1 MLNDLRYAIRM
12 LLKNPGFTAV
22 AVLTLALGIGA
33 NTAVFTMI
41 NAVLFKPMMARDPH
55 QLVGVYQYEHTRG
68 GDNFRHFSYS
78 DFTDLRADKEVFA
91 DLAAVDTAR
100 LGWQEGDLTYM
111 TPAYLVSANYFSV
124 LGVPP
129 ALGRGF
135 LPEEETSATS
145 VAVLTH
151 AFWQRL
157 GGDPS
162 IIGRTLKLTRGDV
175 TVIGVMP
182 QGFNGDKLLPPAL
195 FLPLGMEE
203 TLQSNSGQAGE
214 HILNDRE
221 QRRFTLIGRL
231 KPGLNL
237 ANVGGAL
244 SVLTGRFPLADP
256 KETNPRTLL
265 CTPPDRFDRHER
277 PSDFGKTVVP
287 VAALAQCLSILIL
300 FIACLNLAN
309 MMLARGAARKK
320 EIAVRLAVGAG
331 RRRILRQ
338 LLTEGLLLA
347 FLGGAAGLLLST
359 WGTHLLATSLAGVMI
374 QEFSG
379 FNSIGDWRL
388 LGALSAFSGLA
399 TLFFAL
405 GPALKLSRL
414 DVSAD
419 LKRNEGEDT
428 AGRRAG
434 RLGVRNA
441 LAIGQMA
448 LSLTLLI
455 AAALFTRSAINALNA
470 NPGFEFGS
478 HFYMTLDDSLTGNTE
493 LQTRELVRAAIE
505 RLEAVPGVESVS
517 HAMVIPFGPARMGRT
532 VWPGAGTPSP
542 EDKNLAA
549 TYNIVGVNY
558 FRTLGIPLL
567 RGREFERREVES
579 TNAPPV
585 VIISQKLADGFWPG
599 QDPLGRSL
607 QLSAGGP
614 GGPFKRAEVVGVVPD
629 IAWSIFDKERPA
641 EYYEP
646 LGQRFLNIWRL
657 HVRVAPAAD
666 TGTVMA
672 ACLKELRQLD
682 SRMPITDA
690 RTLTAMQRNSPL
702 VVLARLG
709 GMLFG
714 AFGAVAMALSFL
726 GVYGLKAYEVVRR
739 TREIGI
745 RMALG
750 ARSRDVLAM
759 LLRESAWLAVW
770 GLGLGLL
777 LSLAMGRLASRFLYQ
792 VPAFD
797 PLTFVGVP
805 ILLLTAVLIACSIPA
820 RRATKVDPMVAL
832 RHE

>member
-33 NTAVFTMI
+33 NTAVFTLI
-41 NAVLFKPMMARDPH
+41 NAVLFKPMMARNPH
-55 QLVGVYQYEHTRG
+55 QLVGVYQHEQRPG
-68 GDNFRHFSYS
+68 GDNFRYFSYP

-100 LGWQEGDLTYM
+100 LGWQEGDLTQM
-111 TPAYLVSANYFSV
+111 TPAFLVSANYFSV
-124 LGVPP
+124 LGIAP

-135 LPEEETSATS
+135 LPEEETSATP

-162 IIGRTLKLTRGDV
+162 IIGRMLKLTRGDV

-182 QGFNGDKLLPPAL
+182 RGFTGDKLLPPAL

-203 TLQSNSGQAGE
+203 TLQSSSGQPAE
-214 HILNDRE
+214 HILNDRGE
-221 QRRFTLIGRL
+221 RRFTLIGRL

-244 SVLTGRFPLADP
+244 SVLNGRFPLADS
-256 KETNPRTLL
+256 KDTNRRTLV

-277 PSDFGKTVVP
+277 PSDFGKTVIP

-359 WGTHLLATSLAGVMI
+359 WGTHLLATSLADVMMPEI
-374 QEFSG
+374 SG

-414 DVSAD
+414 DVNAD
-419 LKRNEGEDT
+419 LKRNQGEDT
-428 AGRRAG
+428 SSRRAG
-434 RLGVRNA
+434 RLGARNA

-470 NPGFEFGS
+470 NPGFDFGS
-478 HFYMTLDDSLTGNTE
+478 HFYVTLDDSLTADTE
-493 LQTRELVRAAIE
+493 AQTREMVRAATE
-505 RLEAVPGVESVS
+505 RLTAVPGVESVS
-517 HAMVIPFGPARMGRT
+517 HAIFVPFGPARMQRT
-532 VWPGAGTPSP
+532 VSSGVGKPSP
-542 EDKNLAA
+542 EDPNMVA

-567 RGREFERREVES
+567 RGREFEPREVES

-585 VIISQKLADGFWPG
+585 VIISQKLADRFWPG
-599 QDPLGRSL
+599 QDPLGGSL
-607 QLSAGGP
+607 QVPAGGP
-614 GGPFKRAEVVGVVPD
+614 GGPYKRAEVVGVVPD
-629 IAWSIFDKERPA
+629 VAWSLFDKERPA
-641 EYYEP
+641 EFYEP
-646 LGQRFLNIWRL
+646 LGQRILNIWRL
-657 HVRVAPAAD
+657 HVRVASTANAS
-666 TGTVMA
+666 TVMA

-682 SRMPITDA
+682 SRMPITEA
-690 RTLTAMQRNSPL
+690 RTLVAMQRNTPL
-702 VVLARLG
+702 VLLARLG

-714 AFGAVAMALSFL
+714 AFGAVAMGLSFL
-726 GVYGLKAYEVVRR
+726 GVYGLKAYEVARR

-750 ARSRDVLAM
+750 ARGRDVLSM

-770 GLGLGLL
+770 GLGLGFL

-797 PLTFVGVP
+797 PLTFAVIPV
-805 ILLLTAVLIACSIPA
+805 LLLAVVLIACSFPA